1 MLLMFCKNE
10 IGSFIAI
17 KQMSFKIK
25 SSEDK
30 GVFY

>member
-10 IGSFIAI
+10 IGSIAI
-17 KQMSFKIK
+17 KQMGFKIK